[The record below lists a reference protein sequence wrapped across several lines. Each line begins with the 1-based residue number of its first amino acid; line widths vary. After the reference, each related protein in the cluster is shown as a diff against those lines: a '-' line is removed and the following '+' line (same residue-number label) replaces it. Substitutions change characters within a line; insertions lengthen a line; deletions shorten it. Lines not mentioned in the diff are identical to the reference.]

1 MAPSE
6 YGNTM
11 EINIFTHISAKRF
24 MLSLALGS
32 SLLWS
37 PVALLAERKKPVE
50 SSNTTT
56 QDNSTEKLLENTE
69 RMIEQ
74 LILEIEAE
82 NKSSAES
89 GEFANNPNQYSS
101 VSIPN
106 IKPLIGAITSAFGF
120 RLHPIYNDIRFH
132 SGIDF
137 SASEGTGVH
146 STGDGIVAFSGYK
159 KGYGQKITINHG
171 NGFKTV
177 YAHLSKSLVCQ
188 GQKVTRG
195 EIIALSGNS
204 GDSTGPHLHYE
215 IKKNDVTVNPTAYF
229 FDEKHPAK
237 LITTQKTLPE
247 PSGNNS

>member
-1 MAPSE
+1 MKKHF
-6 YGNTM
+6 
-11 EINIFTHISAKRF
+11 FTHISAKRF
-24 MLSLALGS
+24 LLSLALGS

-37 PVALLAERKKPVE
+37 PVTLFAERAKPVE
-50 SSNTTT
+50 SNSATKE
-56 QDNSTEKLLENTE
+56 NSTEKLLNNTE

-74 LILEIEAE
+74 LILEIESE
-82 NKSSAES
+82 NKNSAES
-89 GEFANNPNQYSS
+89 DELVRNPNQYASFS
-101 VSIPN
+101 MPG

-132 SGIDF
+132 SGVDF

-146 STGDGIVAFSGYK
+146 STGDGIVAFSGYE

-171 NGFKTV
+171 NGYKTV
-177 YAHLSKSLVCQ
+177 YAHLSKSLVRQ
-188 GQKVTRG
+188 GQEVTQG
-195 EIIALSGNS
+195 EIIALSGNT

-215 IKKNDVTVNPTAYF
+215 IQKNNVTVNPTAYF

-237 LITTQKTLPE
+237 LISTQKTLPE